1 MSRSALV
8 IGGSLG
14 GLFTGLLLRQAGW
27 DVTVFERSPRDLA
40 SRGVGV
46 GTHPEQLAVMRR
58 VGSAV
63 DPSIG
68 VPIQERICLGR
79 DGSVIHRLP
88 FHKVMS
94 SWGRL
99 YNELRGLLPAGVY
112 RSGMQLDA
120 LEQDADGVTGIFADG
135 TRVRGDLLVGADGL
149 RSCVRACCFPGQE
162 PVYAGYVAWR
172 GLLAEGEAPDLV
184 RQTIF
189 NDFSFYLP
197 GRELVMAY
205 PVPGR
210 DDDAGAGRRALNWLW
225 YHPIETEAALR
236 ALCTD
241 AEGRH
246 HGLTIPPPLIRREVI
261 EAFRAD
267 VSRQMPP
274 PFAATMNATA
284 EVFFQP
290 IFDLSPPSIVAG
302 RVALVGDA
310 AFVARPHV
318 AAGVTKAA
326 LNAAWLTDALTGRDV
341 QAGLALYDSL
351 AQPLGAAMV
360 RRGRWI
366 GGFLETPP
374 NPGSRLDPLTLMR
387 EQGSALDRIDG
398 VAALLRQAEEVF
410 GQGRPS

>member
-1 MSRSALV
+1 MRRALV

-27 DVTVFERSPRDLA
+27 DVTVFERSARDLA

-46 GTHPEQLAVMRR
+46 GTHPEQLDIMRR
-58 VGSAV
+58 VGSTV

-68 VPIQERICLGR
+68 VPIRERICLGL
-79 DGSVIHRLP
+79 DGSVIARLP
-88 FHKVMS
+88 FQKVMS

-99 YNELRGLLPAGVY
+99 YRELRDLLPQGVY

-120 LEQDADGVTGIFADG
+120 VEQDSDGVTAVFADG
-135 TRVRGDLLVGADGL
+135 SRVCGDLLVGADGL
-149 RSCVRACCFPGQE
+149 RSTVRECCFDDNG

-172 GLLAEGEAPDLV
+172 GLMPEQDVPPLV

-189 NDFSFYLP
+189 DNFSFYLP
-197 GRELVMAY
+197 GRELVLAY
-205 PVPGR
+205 PVPGH
-210 DDDAGAGRRALNWLW
+210 DDDSGIGKRALNWMW
-225 YHPIETEAALR
+225 YHPIGSAEALR
-236 ALCTD
+236 DMCTD
-241 AEGRH
+241 ASGHH
-246 HGLTIPPPLIRREVI
+246 HGLMIPPPLIRPDVI
-261 EAFRAD
+261 AAFRQQVRD
-267 VSRQMPP
+267 QMPP
-274 PFAATMNATA
+274 PFAALMNGTE

-290 IFDLSPPSIVAG
+290 IFDLDAPRIVSG

-326 LNAAWLTDALTGRDV
+326 LNGAWLTDALAGRDIDE
-341 QAGLALYDSL
+341 GLALYERLSR
-351 AQPLGAAMV
+351 PLGSAMV

-374 NPGSRLDPLTLMR
+374 IPGIAQEPLVLML
-387 EQGSALDRIDG
+387 ENGAPLHQIPGVQDCLISA
-398 VAALLRQAEEVF
+398 AEALGHRSLV
-410 GQGRPS
+410 